1 MNNLRDAATVR
12 EDGCILI
19 GKTVTCDGFAP
30 ERSIRIQ
37 TNVNRLN
44 DFSTSKG
51 QQKKIVL
58 SQETYEELVR
68 ESPDIKFRRGQFQ
81 VLPADGSCHTV
92 ENIQICLFPSGYM
105 PGSVIPV
112 VRTENSINVMYLSDF
127 SWSSS
132 LSEVSFPKI
141 DVLVVDVKSGNF
153 NSNSADLN
161 RVVSLIQAVQ
171 PAFVITYSLQDGNAS
186 LLAEYIENNL
196 GIKASFEEQPVGL
209 AWGGTDGTRTT
220 SQSATRTTPVS
231 STSLKRLIVVVPSEN
246 QDAESWNPLVEEL
259 KKETTLADT
268 QWLLWD
274 KHHLKNQSFQGG
286 FSLSKQ
292 LKAKIDAKWQNKGP
306 FEEVI
311 LVGHSLG
318 GILVRQAYLLA
329 SGMYRDRGYNQSP
342 WYEYVRRFVLFA
354 SPNRGLD
361 PTQSLIWRMVMAF
374 EKATSFSLRRLM
386 PLQDFVRGS
395 AFITNLRIDWIR
407 HFSGYYPSLT
417 VVQLLG
423 AKDGEITRDDSID
436 LEQLPDAFHI
446 DVPDAENTNIHLLE
460 RAEDI
465 QERYQLIR
473 DAILSEKPLDNTL
486 NLEPSIA
493 INNVVFILHGIRA
506 SNSGWVEQMKEKI
519 LQEAPD
525 TLVITSSYG
534 YFSAF
539 NFVLPGLR
547 QSNIAWFQDEYSY
560 YFAKHPDIDFHFI
573 GHSNGTYILGESL
586 KKLPGMKFK
595 RVYLAGSVL
604 PRNYPWKERC
614 DKAQIENLCNA
625 RSSLDWPVGILC
637 SGLQGVGMR
646 DIGTGGFDG
655 FLMGDARL
663 KELCY
668 FNGNHGKPLEES
680 NHSHI
685 IQYIL
690 TGIISKPEE
699 LKSEAE
705 ISKIFGF
712 FSRVA
717 PFATRLIVGIFIVSI
732 ICNFV
737 WIFSGFSLIR
747 LGLTLMIYLVTCL
760 IVRILLSVI

>member
-1 MNNLRDAATVR
+1 MNNFRDAATAR

-19 GKTVTCDGFAP
+19 GQTVTCDGFAP

-58 SQETYEELVR
+58 SQETYKKLVR

-105 PGSVIPV
+105 PGSVMPV
-112 VRTENSINVMYLSDF
+112 VRTENGISVMYLSDF

-132 LSEVSFPKI
+132 LSDVSFPKI

-153 NSNSADLN
+153 GSNSSDLSE
-161 RVVSLIQAVQ
+161 VIPLIQAVQ
-171 PAFVITYSLQDGNAS
+171 PTFVITYSSQDGNAR

-196 GIKASFEEQPVGL
+196 GINASFEEQPVGL
-209 AWGGTDGTRTT
+209 AWGGAGRTT
-220 SQSATRTTPVS
+220 TTSHDETRSTSVS
-231 STSLKRLIVVVPSEN
+231 SISSKQLIVVVPSEN
-246 QDAESWNPLVEEL
+246 QNAETWESLVKEL
-259 KKETTLADT
+259 KEETTLT
-268 QWLLWD
+268 ESEWLIWD
-274 KHHLKNQSFQGG
+274 KHNLDDWSFPRGI
-286 FSLSKQ
+286 SLSQQ
-292 LKAKIDAKWQNKGP
+292 LKAKIDARWQQKGP
-306 FEEVI
+306 FDEVI
-311 LVGHSLG
+311 LIGHSLG
-318 GILVRQAYLLA
+318 GILVRQTYLLA
-329 SGMYRDRGYNQSP
+329 SGMYRDQGFEKTS

-361 PTQSLIWRMVMAF
+361 PTQSLTWRMVMAF
-374 EKATSFSLRRLM
+374 EKATSLPLRRLM
-386 PLQDFVRGS
+386 PLQDFVKGS
-395 AFITNLRIDWIR
+395 AFITNLRINWIR
-407 HFSGYYPSLT
+407 HFSEPRPPLT
-417 VVQLLG
+417 IVQLLG
-423 AKDGEITRDDSID
+423 VDEAPITRNDSID

-446 DVPDAENTNIHLLE
+446 DVPDAKCSNIH
-460 RAEDI
+460 RIDQAEDI

-473 DAILSEKPLDNTL
+473 EAILSERPLNQNQ
-486 NLEPSIA
+486 NLDAPHPKNHVI
-493 INNVVFILHGIRA
+493 FILHGIRA
-506 SNSGWVEQMKEKI
+506 SNSGWVEQVKEKI
-519 LQEAPD
+519 RKEDPH
-525 TLVITSSYG
+525 TEVITASYG

-539 NFVLPGLR
+539 NFVFPGLR

-560 YFAKHPDIDFHFI
+560 YFAKYPNIDFHFI

-614 DKAQIENLCNA
+614 DKAQIKSLCNA

-655 FLMGDARL
+655 FLMGDDRL
-663 KELCY
+663 KELYY
-668 FNGNHGKPLEES
+668 FNGDHGKPLEES

-690 TGIISKPEE
+690 TGRIFKPEG

-712 FSRVA
+712 FSRSA
-717 PFATRLIVGIFIVSI
+717 PFITRLIVGSFIVI
-732 ICNFV
+732 NLIC
-737 WIFSGFSLIR
+737 IFSNFSLIR
-747 LGLTLMIYLVTCL
+747 LGVTLIIDLIIFLV
-760 IVRILLSVI
+760 VRVLLSVI